1 MDNSTLSSLRAWAFK
16 YRGGIWTALFVVIL
30 ALARPV
36 PSRLPAGI
44 ALVVVGQLLRGWGV
58 GCIKRYRGEEVKAD
72 ELATWGPYALVR
84 NPLYV
89 GNGLVGLGWGWISGN
104 AATVVFLVAFW
115 VLYGLL
121 IVPHE
126 EAFLRGK
133 YGDEFEEWASRVPAF
148 LPKWSLYEGGMLQFS
163 WKTFIRREYA
173 TIMSA
178 IFTYTVLD
186 YILYYLIDVRNA
198 GKGACDSL
206 NWLRHSLY
214 LLIAYTIIALLIK
227 LIKHKTKWL
236 DATPDRD

>member
-16 YRGGIWTALFVVIL
+16 FRGGIWTALFVVIL

-44 ALVVVGQLLRGWGV
+44 ALVVAGQLLRGWGV

-133 YGDEFEEWASRVPAF
+133 FGAQYEDYCSRVGRF
-148 LPKWSLYEGGMLQFS
+148 FPKSLSRETFS
-163 WKTFIRREYA
+163 HVKDGAYDASILLKSEIHSLWVHIA
-173 TIMSA
+173 G
-178 IFTYTVLD
+178 TVL
-186 YILYYLIDVRNA
+186 IVSRL
-198 GKGACDSL
+198 
-206 NWLRHSLY
+206 W
-214 LLIAYTIIALLIK
+214 
-227 LIKHKTKWL
+227 W
-236 DATPDRD
+236 